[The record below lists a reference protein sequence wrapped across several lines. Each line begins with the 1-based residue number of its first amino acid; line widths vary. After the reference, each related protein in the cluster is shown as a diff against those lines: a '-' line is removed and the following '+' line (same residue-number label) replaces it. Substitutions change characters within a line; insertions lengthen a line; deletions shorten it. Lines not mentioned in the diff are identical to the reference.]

1 MNLKH
6 LFQLGFFA
14 TCLLLLGPV
23 LAQNKTVSGKVSD
36 NKNGTPLA
44 GVTVQVKGTNTL
56 TTTSNNGTFI
66 ISVPEF
72 KNILQ
77 FSNVEYENLE
87 VDITKKTTVNVQLQ
101 SSSTSLNE
109 VVVTGYTTQRK
120 KDLTGSVAIVDVN
133 SMKAQPAASVA
144 EALQG

>member
-14 TCLLLLGPV
+14 SCLLVLGPG

-44 GVTVQVKGTNTL
+44 GATVQVKGTNTL

-66 ISVPEF
+66 ISVPEL

-120 KDLTGSVAIVDVN
+120 KDLTGSVAI
-133 SMKAQPAASVA
+133 
-144 EALQG
+144 